1 MPSAIRRMI
10 EMLKVFLRTEPVYA
24 SVPRRHR

>member
-1 MPSAIRRMI
+1 MPSAIRRVF
-10 EMLKVFLRTEPVYA
+10 EMLKAFFRTEPVYA